1 MFGEMKVY
9 KSYYPKAAEIAPKW
23 VVVDAEGQNLG
34 RLATKIASL
43 LQGKHKP
50 TFTPGV
56 EMGDYVIVI
65 NAQKITVTV
74 TGTKTSTKLTTKM
87 YHHHSGYPGGLKTI
101 SLRDQLQSRPD
112 RVIRSAVW
120 GMLPH
125 NRMGRHI
132 LKRLKVYASAEHPHG
147 PQNPQQVA

>member
-1 MFGEMKVY
+1 MY
-9 KSYYPKAAEIAPKW
+9 KSYYPKAAEIDRKW
-23 VVVDAEGQNLG
+23 VMVDAEGQNLG
-34 RLATKIASL
+34 RLATKVAAL
-43 LQGKHKP
+43 LLGKHKP

-56 EMGDYVIVI
+56 ELGDFVIVV
-65 NAQKITVTV
+65 NAQKITVT
-74 TGTKTSTKLTTKM
+74 GTRTSTKLTEKM

-101 SLRDQLQSRPD
+101 SLRDQLQVRPD

-132 LKRLKVYASAEHPHG
+132 LKRLKVYAGAEHPHG
-147 PQNPQQVA
+147 PQNPQKVA